1 MLNYLKSNRMKLSI
15 GLIAIFLL
23 FQVYK
28 FISVRIINLDLP
40 KGKIVFSSSADGDDE
55 IYIMDING
63 TNLRQLTHNPASKE
77 DTAADSKP
85 SFSPD
90 GIIIVFT
97 SSRQGKNTEFIYDSE
112 GRVIGSGTSG
122 KGTSDIYIMDSEGN
136 NQIPLTYGEINS
148 HPFFSP
154 DNRKI
159 VFRSIRPSS
168 TKMLDIYSHEQRIL
182 NHGGGQFE
190 FSKDGMKLY
199 DNLKGDISVTD
210 ITGIN
215 RVKLTNF
222 LDSKIGDKEN
232 KGLAFNLSSDG
243 KRIVIFT
250 KESRGSTI
258 GEYYDVVRFYTMNID
273 GSNFKEIYKI
283 DCSRLDKI
291 FLSIN
296 NEQER
301 FCSIEQYQYSPDG
314 KSIIFIADFT
324 YNKGIYVL
332 NLLNGRIRE
341 LTQSKINWAEI
352 LDFVYTPDGRK
363 IIFIADIYPKFYV
376 FHALILRNIR
386 AYINYYL
393 FRKSTSFYDNKYLC
407 IMDLDG
413 KNYRKI
419 AKLPEGTELGRD
431 FIHWEK

>member
-1 MLNYLKSNRMKLSI
+1 MDYLKSRRIKLI
-15 GLIAIFLL
+15 TGLIVLFLL

-28 FISVRIINLDLP
+28 FISAHIINMDLP